1 MGAQGTEQLRKYH
14 PSGKYSISGIDVD
27 ENGDYRSSYD
37 VYIQDQTS
45 DIVDLYLSR
54 ILAEITLADD
64 AAVNTR
70 FCSLAPG
77 HGAVVGNWLCIKT
90 NGNWYHGRI
99 LTVIGDNITID
110 MPFNRTYESGQPAR
124 IISPDM
130 NVDGSVTPVVFRC
143 GPGPG
148 QKWDITRMLLLIRDD
163 ATMYDGKF
171 GGLPELPVG
180 IMIRAKKSDAE
191 YENLFTARNNGAF
204 AVRTSD
210 AYYTEPSRGPSGQSG
225 FRVHRAFS
233 GQDRNGVVIRLDGD
247 TGGEFQIIVNDNLT
261 GLTHMRAVIQGHIV
275 ED

>member
-110 MPFNRTYESGQPAR
+110 M
-124 IISPDM
+124 
-130 NVDGSVTPVVFRC
+130 
-143 GPGPG
+143 
-148 QKWDITRMLLLIRDD
+148 L
-163 ATMYDGKF
+163 
-171 GGLPELPVG
+171 
-180 IMIRAKKSDAE
+180 
-191 YENLFTARNNGAF
+191 
-204 AVRTSD
+204 
-210 AYYTEPSRGPSGQSG
+210 
-225 FRVHRAFS
+225 
-233 GQDRNGVVIRLDGD
+233 
-247 TGGEFQIIVNDNLT
+247 
-261 GLTHMRAVIQGHIV
+261 
-275 ED
+275 